1 MKAKVRK
8 SETITIRCTLE
19 EKNKMERKAI
29 SQNKTLREYICDSA
43 IAGTERR
50 TRKDKNRIA
59 SLVMIQQQLN
69 TLNQYRKDSYSMQE
83 NAEEFEKLLEEEN
96 KLWDY

>member
-1 MKAKVRK
+1 MKAKERK
-8 SETITIRCTLE
+8 SETITIRCTPE
-19 EKNKMERKAI
+19 EKNKMERKAM

-50 TRKDKNRIA
+50 MKKDKNRIA

-69 TLNQYRKDSYSMQE
+69 TLNQSMRDNYSMQE
-83 NAEEFEKLLEEEN
+83 NTEEFEKLLEEEN
-96 KLWDY
+96 KLWV